1 MSVTFQ
7 AVADTMADLKLS
19 KWAIK
24 SRSGSLMGYE
34 RTNKDVD
41 SSINRLRRVLEQC
54 QDDMVR
60 VELNPNPKEDGPGG
74 DNKKVIKFDVDLST
88 LKTVSG
94 VPSVV
99 SSSESKE
106 LKELREKVKALE
118 LAAIEQ
124 KYQAQIIDLNKKID
138 GIKED
143 DPIGRLIET
152 ITPVL
157 AAYLPQMLG
166 AKIPP
171 PAINGPANDADQERI
186 ESAISVLID
195 VVPDFPTVLEKLAT
209 MARNEPEK
217 VKMLIT
223 YL

>member
-1 MSVTFQ
+1 MAVTFQ
-7 AVADTMADLKLS
+7 AVADAMADLKIS
-19 KWAIK
+19 KWTVK
-24 SRSGSLMGYE
+24 SRSGSMMGYE

-41 SSINRLRRVLEQC
+41 SSIQRLRKVLEQC
-54 QDDMVR
+54 QDDLVR

-74 DNKKVIKFDVDLST
+74 DNKKVLKFDVDLST
-88 LKTVSG
+88 LKPVSG
-94 VPSVV
+94 IPSAI

-106 LKELREKVKALE
+106 LRELREKVKELE
-118 LAAIEQ
+118 LKAIEE

-138 GIKED
+138 GIRDD

-152 ITPVL
+152 LTPIL
-157 AAYLPQMLG
+157 AAYVPQMLG
-166 AKIPP
+166 AKAPP
-171 PAINGPANDADQERI
+171 PTINGPANDADQDRI
-186 ESAISVLID
+186 ENAIGVLMD